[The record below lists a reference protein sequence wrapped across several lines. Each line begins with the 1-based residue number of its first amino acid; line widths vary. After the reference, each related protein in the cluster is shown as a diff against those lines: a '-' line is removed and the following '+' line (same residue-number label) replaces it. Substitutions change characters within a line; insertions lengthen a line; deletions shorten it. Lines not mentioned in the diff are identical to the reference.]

1 MEKFF
6 NSLPKPVL
14 VILVLVAAI
23 IFFMVANP
31 PHTVCDTQVEALQES
46 LQGTLFPIKSGKNM
60 LPPNLSKAKEVC
72 QLGNSAGSCYEY
84 FSLLRKIAGEVAKS
98 SSECTTKIF
107 EVPEVQL
114 ALNNGIEL
122 MARIAWGNQPPEPGV
137 SRFGWLQEGDLAVF
151 CRLRGIYLRAFGE
164 EGWTEKRLAVFAKL
178 PGEAPPAGS
187 DPSVITVEQKKATQV
202 LTEQEIWNL
211 SIFSVRCENY
221 L

>member
-14 VILVLVAAI
+14 VLLVLVAAI

-31 PHTVCDTQVEALQES
+31 PHTVCDTQVEALQE
-46 LQGTLFPIKSGKNM
+46 TLAGVVFPKKEKKNV
-60 LPPNLSKAKEVC
+60 LPPNLSRPKEVC
-72 QLGNSAGSCYEY
+72 QLGNSPGSCYEY
-84 FSLLRKIAGEVAKS
+84 FSLLRKIAGEVGKS
-98 SSECTTKIF
+98 SAECTATLY
-107 EVPEVQL
+107 EVPEVQG

-122 MARIAWGNQPPEPGV
+122 MARLAWGNQPPEPGFA
-137 SRFGWLQEGDLAVF
+137 RFGWLQEGDLAIF
-151 CRLRGIYLRAFGE
+151 CRLRGIYIRAFGE
-164 EGWTEKRLAVFAKL
+164 EAWSEKRKAVFAKL

-187 DPSVITVEQKKATQV
+187 DPNSIIIEQKKATAV
-202 LTEQEIWNL
+202 MTEQDIWNL